1 VGPHAAGL
9 AVDVVRLK
17 RDRHVSIEHGMGG
30 IWGVRWM
37 KSRNLEKRAWR
48 VFRTRFLR
56 AAKAPDA
63 EQQIDDKLTEKV
75 ARLAP
80 KGESRGRLRHVVD
93 QASELWRNRSQLRK
107 SHVALLAA
115 ALLYFISPLDAI
127 PDVIPGLGYADDA
140 IVVSAIVA
148 LVVRGLSALGTQ
160 GKERLEQWIDERT
173 EVVLERVDETAA
185 RGVEKAVAAVAISL
199 WGTTTAAAVSLAVAT
214 ALGGYPVAWLTYVI
228 VSAVI
233 VVACNL
239 CTGWYYWRQYRS
251 LDGAWQ
257 QRLRGLIAAKV
268 KMRHL
273 VVVLLPVFVLIAL
286 GISRV
291 LISW

>member
-1 VGPHAAGL
+1 
-9 AVDVVRLK
+9 
-17 RDRHVSIEHGMGG
+17 
-30 IWGVRWM
+30 M

-56 AAKAPDA
+56 AAQAPNA
-63 EQQIDDKLTEKV
+63 EQKIDDKLTEKV

-80 KGESRGRLRHVVD
+80 AGESRGKLRHLVD

-127 PDVIPGLGYADDA
+127 PDVVPGLGYADDA

-148 LVVRGLSALGTQ
+148 LVVRGLSALGTH
-160 GKERLEQWIDERT
+160 GKERLEEWLDERT

-185 RGVEKAVAAVAISL
+185 RGVETAVAAVAISL

-228 VSAVI
+228 VSSVI

-257 QRLRGLIAAKV
+257 QRLRRLIASKV
-268 KMRHL
+268 KSRHL
-273 VVVLLPVFVLIAL
+273 VVVFLPVFVLIGL
-286 GISRV
+286 GISRI